1 MLAACAALHNQTAK
15 LILIKLLRKCLHN
28 ILSYPFIHLV
38 DKVARLSLGRE
49 VTDELIHS
57 DTRLLVILAT
67 FPYAPRTP
75 VRRIVILSCL
85 DFHSLPVIEI
95 VVPALDVLQLVVWF
109 YAVFIL
115 IV

>member
-49 VTDELIHS
+49 VTDKLIHS
-57 DTRLLVILAT
+57 DTRLLVILAAL
-67 FPYAPRTP
+67 PHAPHVS
-75 VRRIVILSCL
+75 VRSVIVFSCL